1 MPEWAP
7 MLRTLGAF
15 SAGVVVGWVGRGV
28 LGSERELLV
37 RTVALTQV
45 LRGHLTRLAAEQ
57 VEWWQDV
64 VAEAKARIEL
74 SRGHHDE
81 DARAKVVRVA

>member
-1 MPEWAP
+1 MI
-7 MLRTLGAF
+7 RTVAAF

-37 RTVALTQV
+37 RTIGLAQAM
-45 LRGHLTRLAAEQ
+45 RERASRLAAEQ
-57 VEWWQDV
+57 VEWWQDL
-64 VAEAKARIEL
+64 VAEAKARREL
-74 SRGHHDE
+74 RRANAHPDE